1 MSSVMY
7 ERMRANPKFQE
18 LVTKRSRFA
27 WTLAAIVLTMF
38 YGFVMVVAFNPAS
51 LGQPVSEGSM
61 LTVGVAVEL
70 FMFIF
75 FWSLALPTGPPAGPR
90 RRPTSTRLA
99 AASPVSRTAWQLPA
113 TTCRPQRCS
122 V

>member
-1 MSSVMY
+1 MSSAMY

-18 LVTKRSRFA
+18 LVSRRSRFA

-38 YGFVMVVAFNPAS
+38 YGFVMIVAFNPAS
-51 LGQPVSEGSM
+51 LGKPISEGSM

-75 FWSLALPTGPPAGPR
+75 FWALTAVYVKR
-90 RRPTSTRLA
+90 ANTEFDALTQEI
-99 AASPVSRTAWQLPA
+99 VKQAWQENK
-113 TTCRPQRCS
+113 
-122 V
+122 